1 MERESRSS
9 VTEPR
14 ITFDKDGHVYTVDGE
29 TFPSVTQILGDVGI
43 IDTRFYKHQHTLRG
57 NIVHECTALIDNGIA
72 DADSF
77 LDGGFGGY
85 ITAYERFKRECNF
98 KPESIE
104 KYVACME
111 HRYAGTIDRV
121 GALGNRSVI
130 LDLKT
135 GHKERWHELQL
146 AAYRYAHGSTT
157 HGIFGLYLS
166 DDGKYKVV
174 EHDYT
179 KGLSVFLNAL
189 SLYRWRFGSKPN
201 GGDSQG
207 GV

>member
-1 MERESRSS
+1 MARESRSS
-9 VTEPR
+9 ITEPR
-14 ITFDKDGHVYTVDGE
+14 IVFDKDGHVYTVDGVI
-29 TFPSVTQILGDVGI
+29 FPSVTKILGDVGI
-43 IDTRFYKHQHTLRG
+43 IDTRFYKHQYTLRG

-85 ITAYERFKRECNF
+85 ILAYERFKRECNF

-121 GALGNRSVI
+121 GALGTRPVI

-135 GHKERWHELQL
+135 GHKERWHGLQL
-146 AAYRYAHGSTT
+146 AGYRYAYGSNA
-157 HGIFGLYLS
+157 HGILGLYLS

-174 EHDYT
+174 EYDYT
-179 KGLSVFLNAL
+179 KELSVFFNAL
-189 SLYRWRFGSKPN
+189 SVYKWRFGSKPN
-201 GGDSQG
+201 GGNSEN

>member
-1 MERESRSS
+1 MEREGRGS

-14 ITFDKDGHVYTVDGE
+14 ITFDKDGHVYTADGE
-29 TFPSVTQILGDVGI
+29 TFPSVTKILGDVGI

-57 NIVHECTALIDNGIA
+57 NIVHECTALIDNGLA

-85 ITAYERFKRECNF
+85 ILAYERFKRECNF

-121 GALGNRSVI
+121 GTLGYRPVI

-135 GHKERWHELQL
+135 GKKEKWHEIQL
-146 AAYRYAHGSTT
+146 AAYRYAYGSTT
-157 HGIFGLYLS
+157 HGIMGLYLGE
-166 DDGKYKVV
+166 DGKYKLT
-174 EHDYT
+174 EYDYE
-179 KGLSVFLNAL
+179 KGLGVFLNAL
-189 SLYRWRFGSKPN
+189 SLYRWKSGGKPN
-201 GGDSQG
+201 GGASKG

>member
-1 MERESRSS
+1 MEPKIE
-9 VTEPR
+9 
-14 ITFDKDGHVYTVDGE
+14 FDKDGHVYTVDGE
-29 TFPSVTQILGDVGI
+29 TFPSVTKILGDVGI
-43 IDTRFYKHQHTLRG
+43 IDTRFYKHSHTLRG

-77 LDGGFGGY
+77 LDGGFAGY

-121 GALGNRSVI
+121 GALGTRPVI

-135 GHKERWHELQL
+135 GRKEKSHQLQL
-146 AAYRYAHGSTT
+146 AAYRYAYKSDIHS
-157 HGIFGLYLS
+157 IMGLYLS
-166 DDGKYKVV
+166 EDGKYKLI
-174 EHDYT
+174 EYDYT
-179 KGLSVFLNAL
+179 KGINLFLNAL
-189 SLYRWRFGSKPN
+189 SIYKWKMEGKN
-201 GGDSQG
+201 EKNTAD
-207 GV
+207 